1 MQQQRFAQP
10 VWELDPHC
18 ADEPSYDDYERL
30 FLAAYRD
37 TFRMHASPARVRPYL
52 TRYLRFYVV
61 APWVRAYAQAR
72 HADPL
77 ATELAS
83 APLDPQLDWR
93 GLARWIEGVLP
104 LLIVRRDGARPGQT
118 TLAA

>member
-1 MQQQRFAQP
+1 MQQQRFAHP

-18 ADEPSYDDYERL
+18 ANEPTYDDYERL

-61 APWVRAYAQAR
+61 APWVRAYALA
-72 HADPL
+72 HGADPL
-77 ATELAS
+77 AAELAG
-83 APLDPQLDWR
+83 APIDPQVDLR
-93 GLARWIEGVLP
+93 GVVRWIEGVVP

-118 TLAA
+118 TFAA